1 VSLSC
6 LQFEVSRFKSE
17 INERIENQK
26 RVIEKKRDDALIKLK
41 NYIEEI
47 VKYVAVKYIYYN

>member
-1 VSLSC
+1 MSLSC